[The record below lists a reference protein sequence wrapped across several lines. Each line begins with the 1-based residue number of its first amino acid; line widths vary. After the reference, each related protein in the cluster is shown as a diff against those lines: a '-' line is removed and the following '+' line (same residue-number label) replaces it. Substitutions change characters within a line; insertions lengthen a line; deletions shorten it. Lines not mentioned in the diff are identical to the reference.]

1 MGVQECDG
9 EEDESPARDGFA
21 CWRICSFTGPGGCVL
36 LPVQTLLIP
45 IEKFPALNDKGAVL
59 QLWDA
64 AGGKIEEV
72 AYEAA
77 TSGVSWERGTSGWH
91 LSTDPRGGTPG
102 AVNSS
107 PDKEEDPPVD
117 PDRPDVP
124 DNPMIPTFR
133 ESQN

>member
-1 MGVQECDG
+1 MQFYWT
-9 EEDESPARDGFA
+9 R
-21 CWRICSFTGPGGCVL
+21 GCVV
-36 LPVQTLLIP
+36 LPCPNVADSYR
-45 IEKFPALNDKGAVL
+45 EVPALNDKGAVL

-64 AGGKIEEV
+64 ARGKIEEV

-124 DNPMIPTFR
+124 DNPDDPNIPAHRTDPTR
-133 ESQN
+133 RNHH